1 MARDRIGTRDTY
13 PSPNLRLLLHSVAH
27 RARWNVEHPESD
39 YFAEIFEPAMELLA
53 PLEPAFPELDLLRDT
68 ITREGEADLR
78 KEIAAYFD
86 QDPETEDGLFA
97 PFAFDAR
104 WSDPIPKFFGI
115 S

>member
-1 MARDRIGTRDTY
+1 
-13 PSPNLRLLLHSVAH
+13 
-27 RARWNVEHPESD
+27 
-39 YFAEIFEPAMELLA
+39 MELLA

-97 PFAFDAR
+97 RFAFDAR